1 MLVNIFC
8 FESNVWA
15 IIIVVSCR
23 QHTLHYSGR
32 QFRMNFISTVAQ
44 WDKFFVFLVF
54 IRFSLILKW
63 HCLWWGVLKALN
75 KVSLDKCD
83 LKELLVLSYPR
94 SFFFVELVWMLFDWW
109 SCSKYYCIRNSKTR
123 PCVKLFLL
131 LTRFYSLPKTMAVL
145 IYFYFWKFGSW
156 GLFLQWWFFLSVSCI
171 QALMIQDF
179 LVAFFC
185 FLWINALEI

>member
-1 MLVNIFC
+1 M
-8 FESNVWA
+8 WA

-63 HCLWWGVLKALN
+63 HCLWWDVLKALN
-75 KVSLDKCD
+75 EVSLGKWD
-83 LKELLVLSYPR
+83 LKELLVVSYSL
-94 SFFFVELVWMLFDWW
+94 SFFFFLVELVWMFFDSWR
-109 SCSKYYCIRNSKTR
+109 CSKYYCIRNSKMC
-123 PCVKLFLL
+123 PCQIVSLVNLILL
-131 LTRFYSLPKTMAVL
+131 LTKDY
-145 IYFYFWKFGSW
+145 GSSH
-156 GLFLQWWFFLSVSCI
+156 LFLFLEVWI
-171 QALMIQDF
+171 MRAVFAMVIF
-179 LVAFFC
+179 LVGQLHPSSRDSRLFSCFFC